1 MAFAQYSSNTYDD
14 IFKLYKNADYYT
26 MYMHGNDGAFWNRKN
41 VYRLLNIDSINFIDS
56 FDPDSELINGWLS
69 DEALYR
75 QAVEKISKSDSP
87 FFANIISASSH
98 TGFDLPGIE
107 DKYSKVSI
115 DVGKYKDTYFGNYLE
130 AVNYADYAFGIFV
143 EELKKAGLYD
153 NTVIF
158 IFGDHYGLQMYNEE
172 MLEFIKDTDHEYNN
186 VETEINYANVVC
198 GVHIPNVKK
207 MEITRTV
214 SKLDIKPTLCYLSG
228 IEDGISLGTNMLSN
242 KDFACINNGII
253 VTDDY
258 YYNGIW
264 FYRSDGTE
272 VNLDEIDDEKS
283 QLLKCYEKN
292 MNDELS
298 ISNSIVL
305 NNLLK

>member
-1 MAFAQYSSNTYDD
+1 
-14 IFKLYKNADYYT
+14 
-26 MYMHGNDGAFWNRKN
+26 
-41 VYRLLNIDSINFIDS
+41 
-56 FDPDSELINGWLS
+56 
-69 DEALYR
+69 
-75 QAVEKISKSDSP
+75 
-87 FFANIISASSH
+87 
-98 TGFDLPGIE
+98 
-107 DKYSKVSI
+107 
-115 DVGKYKDTYFGNYLE
+115 
-130 AVNYADYAFGIFV
+130 
-143 EELKKAGLYD
+143 
-153 NTVIF
+153 
-158 IFGDHYGLQMYNEE
+158 MYNEE

-198 GVHIPNVKK
+198 GVHIPNVEK
-207 MEITRTV
+207 MEITKTV